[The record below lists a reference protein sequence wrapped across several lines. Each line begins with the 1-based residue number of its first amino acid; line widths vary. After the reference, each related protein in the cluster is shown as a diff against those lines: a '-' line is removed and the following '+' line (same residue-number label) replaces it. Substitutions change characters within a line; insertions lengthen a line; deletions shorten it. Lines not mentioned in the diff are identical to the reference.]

1 MSLAQVCKAAREKTG
16 EKPIHAI
23 NAAKWVKAGKIRTH
37 VVCGLTRPRFLL
49 SEFLEDY
56 YKKRGSPFSGESPLT
71 LPAQE
76 ARGMIIYFTLNLNC
90 QKSWK
95 D

>member
-1 MSLAQVCKAAREKTG
+1 MKKQQYEQTMSLAQVCKAAREKTG

-56 YKKRGSPFSGESPLT
+56 YKNVAPRSVAKARYPFQPKK
-71 LPAQE
+71 PA
-76 ARGMIIYFTLNLNC
+76 A
-90 QKSWK
+90 
-95 D
+95 

>member
-1 MSLAQVCKAAREKTG
+1 MKEQQYEQTMSLAQVCKAAREKTG

-37 VVCGLTRPRFLL
+37 VICGLTRPRFLL

-56 YKKRGSPFSGESPLT
+56 YKNVAPRSV
-71 LPAQE
+71 ANI
-76 ARGMIIYFTLNLNC
+76 R
-90 QKSWK
+90 
-95 D
+95 

>member
-1 MSLAQVCKAAREKTG
+1 MNEPQYEKTMSLAQVCKAAREKTG

-37 VVCGLTRPRFLL
+37 TVCGLTRPRFLL

-56 YKKRGSPFSGESPLT
+56 YKNVAPRSVAK
-71 LPAQE
+71 
-76 ARGMIIYFTLNLNC
+76 AR
-90 QKSWK
+90 
-95 D
+95 